1 MSSKLFFLK
10 ALEIRKKIWGEKH
23 YKTADSYHNMAEI
36 LLKRNEFEKAL
47 NYSEIALKIRM
58 NLYGKNRLETGSS
71 YGLIGECYKALGEK
85 SKALE
90 NLEKSYNICI
100 SLIGEEHTETKKIKN
115 LFEQTKFIE

>member
-1 MSSKLFFLK
+1 
-10 ALEIRKKIWGEKH
+10 
-23 YKTADSYHNMAEI
+23 MAEI

-47 NYSEIALKIRM
+47 NYSEISLKIRM

-100 SLIGEEHTETKKIKN
+100 SLIGEEHTETKRIKH
-115 LFEQTKFIE
+115 LLEQTKMVD